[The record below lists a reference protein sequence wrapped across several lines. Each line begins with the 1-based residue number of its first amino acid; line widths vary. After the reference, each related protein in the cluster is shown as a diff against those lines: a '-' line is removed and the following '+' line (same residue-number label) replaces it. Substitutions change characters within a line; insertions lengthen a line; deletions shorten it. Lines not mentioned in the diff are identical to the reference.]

1 MVGEEHRASTGGSEG
16 ARDAIFQRPAHPA
29 DGRGGYPA
37 SGIEIAISGQ
47 VGRAKVAEVTRVNHP
62 GALLSSMLREQPL
75 LEPRDDEAPFDPRS
89 ARGQNGAGS
98 PGGNAERR
106 SFTEDR

>member
-1 MVGEEHRASTGGSEG
+1 VVGVEHRASAGASEG
-16 ARDAIFQRPAHPA
+16 ARDAIFQRPAHSA
-29 DGRGGYPA
+29 DGRSGYPA

-47 VGRAKVAEVTRVNHP
+47 VGRARVAEVTRVKYP

-75 LEPRDDEAPFDPRS
+75 LGPRDDEAPIDPRS
-89 ARGQNGAGS
+89 ARGQNGVGS
-98 PGGNAERR
+98 PGGDAERR